1 MKSWIARADRT
12 VSERIAAS
20 PDDVRA
26 FYVDLDNLRTLHPF
40 LVSVRSTDR
49 HATAEGYVQTYK
61 VRENIPLGPARL
73 PIRFVARLSVPESGD
88 VVTDSYQFPRVHLHT
103 VVSFEPAGGGTL
115 LTERIRIEAPRPL
128 AGITVRQGIS
138 AHREM
143 LAGIVAHF
151 A

>member
-1 MKSWIARADRT
+1 MNSWIARADRT
-12 VSERIAAS
+12 VSERIAAA

-40 LVSVRSTDR
+40 LISVRSTDR
-49 HATAEGYVQTYK
+49 QDTAEGYVQTYK
-61 VRENIPLGPARL
+61 VREDIPLGPVKL

-115 LTERIRIEAPRPL
+115 LTERMRIAAPRPL
-128 AGITVRQGIS
+128 AGVTVRQGVD
-138 AHREM
+138 AHRHM
-143 LAGIVAHF
+143 LAGIAAHF